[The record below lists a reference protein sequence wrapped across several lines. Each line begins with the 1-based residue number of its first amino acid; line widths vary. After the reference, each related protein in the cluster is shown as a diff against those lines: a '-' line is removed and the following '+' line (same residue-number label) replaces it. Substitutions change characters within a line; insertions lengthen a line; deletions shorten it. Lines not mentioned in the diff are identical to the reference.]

1 MSIKLEDCLYSK
13 NKEGFEEIEKKANGI
28 LLKSLTTRLI
38 ASNLKLLIKDY
49 ADKADVHLKILYL
62 PFHDTQVWGMF
73 YKKSEIYFIIINSE
87 VSISKQNV
95 ALAHEF
101 YHFLDSL
108 ETESHSPIDIF
119 KEIETSHPIDI
130 EDNKANAFSSC
141 LLMPAD
147 VVRTICNKNST
158 DIYEQ
163 IAYIKVL
170 MDVFVVP
177 YKTAVIRLYELSI
190 FNFETA
196 NSFLL
201 DENRETQ
208 SIIENIKSSF
218 NSQRWE
224 KNFDNYYDL
233 DDLTELINE
242 NENYEFISEKKALE
256 TRLQVEEIIKKIINP
271 FTIK

>member
-1 MSIKLEDCLYSK
+1 
-13 NKEGFEEIEKKANGI
+13 
-28 LLKSLTTRLI
+28 
-38 ASNLKLLIKDY
+38 
-49 ADKADVHLKILYL
+49 
-62 PFHDTQVWGMF
+62 
-73 YKKSEIYFIIINSE
+73 
-87 VSISKQNV
+87 
-95 ALAHEF
+95 
-101 YHFLDSL
+101 
-108 ETESHSPIDIF
+108 
-119 KEIETSHPIDI
+119 
-130 EDNKANAFSSC
+130 
-141 LLMPAD
+141 MPAD
-147 VVRTICNKNST
+147 VVMTICNKNST

-201 DENRETQ
+201 DENREKQ